1 MSAEP
6 TGTPTGAPRQRDAA
20 TAAHHRMAYRFASAQ
35 YGDRFLY
42 LHPRRT
48 PGMWIS
54 VDGTSLTLCAP
65 DDLTRAALD
74 VLHRAVADTPDDER
88 LRVDVALC
96 YTPAG
101 VAAVLT
107 LAAQLEPFAVRHQR
121 AAYTSTKRWR

>member
-6 TGTPTGAPRQRDAA
+6 TGTPTGAPRQRNEEDAA
-20 TAAHHRMAYRFASAQ
+20 HYRMAYRFAAQ
-35 YGDRFLY
+35 HGDKFWCVY
-42 LHPRRT
+42 PGRT

-65 DDLTRAALD
+65 DDLTRAVLD
-74 VLHRAVADTPDDER
+74 VFHRAVADTPDDER